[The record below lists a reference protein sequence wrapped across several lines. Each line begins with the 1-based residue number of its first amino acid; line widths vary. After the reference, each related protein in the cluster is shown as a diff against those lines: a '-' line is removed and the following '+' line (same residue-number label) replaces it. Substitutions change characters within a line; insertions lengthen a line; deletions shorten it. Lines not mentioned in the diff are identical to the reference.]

1 MKNGMT
7 AKKLRALLIV
17 LMLLSIIATVGGFL
31 FFQNQLTGYAT
42 AISKL
47 NADAD
52 SGDQS
57 IQTLRTIESRL
68 STEQDTITK
77 AKSVVANNATFA
89 EEVVRDISAI
99 AAKSGVTI
107 TNFEFNDT
115 AAATTT
121 TPTAPAAAGSASAA
135 AATTIPSG
143 VTKKVMTISIDSP
156 LPYTNLMNFLKN
168 IEGNDLKIQVPS
180 VSITKGEGNLVDTQ
194 TFSIE
199 VYVR

>member
-1 MKNGMT
+1 
-7 AKKLRALLIV
+7 
-17 LMLLSIIATVGGFL
+17 
-31 FFQNQLTGYAT
+31 
-42 AISKL
+42 
-47 NADAD
+47 
-52 SGDQS
+52 
-57 IQTLRTIESRL
+57 
-68 STEQDTITK
+68 
-77 AKSVVANNATFA
+77 
-89 EEVVRDISAI
+89 VRDISAI

>member
-1 MKNGMT
+1 MKNSMT
-7 AKKLRALLIV
+7 AKKLRALLIGV
-17 LMLLSIIATVGGFL
+17 MLLSIAATVGGFV
-31 FFQNQLTGYAT
+31 FFQGQLKGYAT

-57 IQTLRTIESRL
+57 IQTLRTIEARL
-68 STEQDTITK
+68 SAEQGTIAE

-89 EEVVRDISAI
+89 EEVVRDISII
-99 AAKSGVTI
+99 AAKSGVSI

-115 AAATTT
+115 AASSTATPSAAAPAGT
-121 TPTAPAAAGSASAA
+121 TPAA
-135 AATTIPSG
+135 AATTMPAG

-156 LPYTNLMNFLKN
+156 LPYSNLMNFLKN
-168 IEGNDLKIQVPS
+168 IESNNLKIQVPS
-180 VSITKGEGNLVDTQ
+180 VSITKGEGNMVDTQ